1 MYLLSVYFD
10 ESTNRRLQRY
20 IDLISE
26 KTGNQFMTEHCVP
39 PHMTIS
45 SIEARSVDVL
55 TEPFLQLRGKIQSG
69 KIIIASVGQLLPYVF
84 YAAPVWNEYISM
96 LSGQIYRQFGDIPET
111 SISKYYQ
118 PGSWFPHITLAKTL
132 TKEQMQLAFSCMQ
145 DQFQVF
151 EATVTEIG
159 LAKVNPHEDVERF
172 IL

>member
-20 IDLISE
+20 IDLIGE
-26 KTGNQFMTEHCVP
+26 KTGNRFMSEHCVP

-45 SIEARSVDVL
+45 SIEARNVDIL

-84 YAAPVWNEYISM
+84 YAAPVWNEYLAM

-111 SISKYYQ
+111 TISKYYQ
-118 PGSWFPHITLAKTL
+118 PGSWLPHITLAKTL
-132 TKEQMQLAFSCMQ
+132 TKEQMQLALSVMQ

-151 EATVTEIG
+151 EATVIEIG